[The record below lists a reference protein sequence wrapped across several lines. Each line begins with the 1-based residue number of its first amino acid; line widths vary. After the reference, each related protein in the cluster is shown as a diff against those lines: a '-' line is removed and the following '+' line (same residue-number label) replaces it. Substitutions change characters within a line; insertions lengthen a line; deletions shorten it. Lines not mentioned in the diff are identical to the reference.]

1 MTKPNVVMIV
11 VDCLRAATLVGPERS
26 ARTPNLDNLAER
38 GALFSTCVTQQ
49 NFTGPCFASLLTGT
63 YSQRNQLKCQLGY
76 KLSDSIR
83 TVAEIFRMNGYHT
96 YAEVSG
102 PLHSIFGLNRGFE
115 HYRFRKSSEYFD
127 DALRKSLLQQIQ
139 DGSIKKPYFLLLHLW
154 DIHAPRQVTEQ
165 FDKPE
170 YGREEFD
177 RALSTLDHRLGDFLD
192 ALGEDTVVV
201 FTGDHGEKLPSDEIL
216 PGTALAYFSE
226 KLDLDAFSIWNHI
239 SPDIY
244 FKIMLAVVHW
254 MAERAPKNLREKF
267 LQFYY
272 ATERA
277 MGGKQLVRRTKLY
290 LRVNRN
296 EGHGIHIYDYLC
308 CVPLILSGG
317 GVFPKSFRSGKQARQ
332 IDIVPTLVDALELKT
347 DGPVEMDGQSLGG
360 LLHGGDYEEKP
371 ALVEAYG
378 TVMYPEGFSVKGIRT
393 PDHKFS
399 FSPGDPDCPKEL
411 YDLRADPGER
421 KNLAEEQ
428 PEICKELEDL
438 HTYQSSQIEGEE
450 SAMSAEEEAEMADRL
465 RDLGYIE

>member
-11 VDCLRAATLVGPERS
+11 VDCLRAGALVGRERT
-26 ARTPNLDNLAER
+26 AKTPNLDKLAQR
-38 GALFSTCVTQQ
+38 GSLFTTLTTQQ

-76 KLSDSIR
+76 KLSESI
-83 TVAEIFRMNGYHT
+83 TPVAEIFRRNGYHT

-102 PLHSIFGLNRGFE
+102 PLHSIFGLDRGFDR
-115 HYRFRKSSEYFD
+115 YRFRKSSEYFD
-127 DALRKSLLQQIQ
+127 EGLKKSLLQQIQ
-139 DGSIKKPYFLLLHLW
+139 DGSIQAPYFLLLHLW
-154 DIHAPRQVTEQ
+154 DIHAPRQVAKP
-165 FDKPE
+165 FDSPE

-192 ALGEDTVVV
+192 ALGEDTVII
-201 FTGDHGEKLPSDEIL
+201 FTGDHGEKLSSDEVL

-226 KLDLDAFSIWNHI
+226 KLNLDAFSLWNHV

-254 MAERAPKNLREKF
+254 MAERAPKGLREKF

-290 LRVNRN
+290 LRVNRH
-296 EGHGIHIYDYLC
+296 EGHGIHVYDYLC
-308 CVPLILSGG
+308 CVPLILAGAG
-317 GVFPKSFRSGKQARQ
+317 HFPKDLRIEKQTRQ
-332 IDIVPTLVDALELKT
+332 VDIVPTLVDALELKV
-347 DGPVEMDGQSLGG
+347 DGPVEVDGQSLGG
-360 LLHGGDYEEKP
+360 LMHGEAFDERP
-371 ALVEAYG
+371 ALLEAFG

-393 PDHKFS
+393 PEYKYS
-399 FSPGDPDCPKEL
+399 FSPGDPACPKEL
-411 YDLRADPGER
+411 YDLHADPGER
-421 KNLAEEQ
+421 KNLANEQ
-428 PEICKELEDL
+428 QETCKELEDL
-438 HTYQSSQIEGEE
+438 HTYHSSKIEGEE
-450 SAMSAEEEAEMADRL
+450 SAMTAEEEAEMAERL